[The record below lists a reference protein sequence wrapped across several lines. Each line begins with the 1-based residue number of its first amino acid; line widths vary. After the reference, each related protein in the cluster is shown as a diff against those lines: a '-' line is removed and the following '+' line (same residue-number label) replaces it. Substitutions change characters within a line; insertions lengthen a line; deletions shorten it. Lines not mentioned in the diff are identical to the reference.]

1 MSDHKKEIDHLSGV
15 ETTGHEWDG
24 LKELNNPLPRWW
36 LWTWYACIVWAIG
49 YWVLFPA
56 WPMVSS
62 YTKGYLGHTNRED
75 GIKAYDSL
83 IAKRMEQGAGLETAS
98 VEEILGNDDLRQFA
112 VAQGAA
118 AFGDNCAAC
127 HGSGAA
133 GGNGYPNLLDDDWL
147 WGGTVEDIHTTLLYG
162 IRSTHDDTR
171 MNDMTAFG
179 RDEILE
185 PDQIQTL
192 ADYVLSISG
201 QEPSAGADLAAG
213 AELFAENCT
222 SCHGEGAKGLQ
233 EMGAP
238 NLTDAI
244 WLYGGDRDSI
254 VQTITNGRK
263 GVMPTWEARLD
274 PVTIKSLAVYV
285 HTRGGGQ

>member
-1 MSDHKKEIDHLSGV
+1 MSDHKNEIDHLSGV

-36 LWTWYACIVWAIG
+36 LWTWYATIVWAIG

-56 WPMVSS
+56 WPLVSS
-62 YTKGYLGHTNRED
+62 YTAGVLGHSNRAE
-75 GIKAYDSL
+75 GIAAYEELVDT
-83 IAKRMEQGAGLETAS
+83 RMQQASGLQTAS
-98 VEEILGNDDLRQFA
+98 VDEILADDNMRQFA

-127 HGSGAA
+127 HGTGAT
-133 GGNGYPNLLDDDWL
+133 GSKGFPNLVDDDWL
-147 WGGTVEDIHTTLLYG
+147 WGGTIDAIHETIRVG
-162 IRSTHDDTR
+162 IRSTSEDTR
-171 MNDMTAFG
+171 MNEMTAFG
-179 RDEILE
+179 RLE
-185 PDQIQTL
+185 LLDKEQINTL

-201 QEPSAGADLAAG
+201 QQPSDGADLEEG
-213 AELFAENCT
+213 ATLFEENCT
-222 SCHGEGAKGLQ
+222 SCHGEDAKGLQ

-244 WLYGGDRDSI
+244 WLYGGDRDTI
-254 VQTITNGRK
+254 IETITNGRG
-263 GVMPTWEARLD
+263 GVMPTWETRLD

>member
-1 MSDHKKEIDHLSGV
+1 MSDHKKDIDQVSGI

-36 LWTWYACIVWAIG
+36 LWTWYVTIVWAVG
-49 YWVLFPA
+49 YCVLYPS
-56 WPMVSS
+56 WPLLTD
-62 YTKGYLGHTNRED
+62 YTKGVLGHSNRAE
-75 GIKAYDSL
+75 GIAAYDAL
-83 IAKRMEQGAGLETAS
+83 IAKRLESGAGLKDAS
-98 VEEILGNDDLRQFA
+98 VEDILGNDDLRTFA

-118 AFGDNCAAC
+118 AFGDNCSAC

-133 GGNGYPNLLDDDWL
+133 GSTDYPNLLDDDWL
-147 WGGTVEDIHTTLLYG
+147 WGGTIDAIHETLRVG
-162 IRSTHDDTR
+162 IRSGHDEER
-171 MNDMTAFG
+171 ANSMTAFG

-185 PDQIQTL
+185 KEDIVTVSN
-192 ADYVLSISG
+192 YVLSISG
-201 QEPSAGADLAAG
+201 QPTDDGADLEAG
-213 AELFAENCT
+213 KVLFEENCT
-222 SCHGEGAKGLQ
+222 ACHGEDAKGLQ

-244 WLYGGDRDSI
+244 WLYGGSRE
-254 VQTITNGRK
+254 TIIESVTNGRN
-263 GVMPTWEARLD
+263 GVMPSWEARLD